1 MKYVVNSQWH
11 GGDGRDAG
19 TAHQAGL
26 GVTVGNLIRGIPL
39 DAQKEFTGTFF
50 DLLDPYAVLTGF
62 LAVAVFFMHGTIYI
76 LMKTEGE
83 LHEKMRGWV
92 SPSIIFFIIMY
103 ATTTMA
109 TLIYM
114 PHMIKT
120 IQERP
125 IFFLIA
131 VVNMLVIA
139 NIPREIQRGKDGI
152 AFISSCANIICLM
165 ALYGIGTY
173 PNVVRAINDPEN
185 LSLTIYNSASSQATL
200 EILLLIAAI
209 GVPMVVSY
217 TIAIYWIFHG
227 KVKLDATS
235 Y

>member
-1 MKYVVNSQWH
+1 
-11 GGDGRDAG
+11 
-19 TAHQAGL
+19 
-26 GVTVGNLIRGIPL
+26 
-39 DAQKEFTGTFF
+39 
-50 DLLDPYAVLTGF
+50 
-62 LAVAVFFMHGTIYI
+62 
-76 LMKTEGE
+76 
-83 LHEKMRGWV
+83 
-92 SPSIIFFIIMY
+92 
-103 ATTTMA
+103 
-109 TLIYM
+109 
-114 PHMIKT
+114 
-120 IQERP
+120 
-125 IFFLIA
+125 
-131 VVNMLVIA
+131 MLVIA